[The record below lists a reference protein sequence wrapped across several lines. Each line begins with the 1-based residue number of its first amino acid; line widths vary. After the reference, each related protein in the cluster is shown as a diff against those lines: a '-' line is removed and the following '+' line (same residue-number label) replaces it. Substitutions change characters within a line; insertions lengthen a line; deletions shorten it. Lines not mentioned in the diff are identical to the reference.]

1 MEFETSL
8 EAFEALVAVARRLAR
23 FVGMDVLANLYR
35 PNALTAMT
43 LVGCLS
49 YIVIGIY
56 SAWFFYPDIYVTLQ
70 ALAPVGI
77 AFQGA
82 AKLYSGIIY
91 RDFFY
96 GRIKLLEDFHRKH
109 AKNPRNNAVLL
120 SLMKKVHLAF
130 KLLITAYVVAIAG
143 YGLYPLYF
151 YVMYGERT
159 MALTAVLP
167 GVGVESTRG
176 YSVTLGYQLFLLA
189 IAISGISASDT
200 AVLILVSNLAGLVDV
215 YKNDLLELDE
225 LMEAEVASSVSC
237 LTLSLFLCYM
247 TNDIPSYAFLLGAL
261 FQLLEFCL
269 LGTIFRVKNDEVI
282 IAIYN
287 TKWYLLNNSQRQML
301 RFMFHSSQN
310 PVELTIGGLALLNI
324 ETFVEI
330 MKTIYQFFAM
340 LISFME

>member
-1 MEFETSL
+1 MYCATRMVCNYPHYERLPMYEPAIQILQHSPRNLQTNPPTMEFETSL

-23 FVGMDVLANLYR
+23 FVGMDVLANPYR

-91 RDFFY
+91 RGFFY

-167 GVGVESTRG
+167 GVGVESTWG

-225 LMEAEVASSVSC
+225 LMEAEV
-237 LTLSLFLCYM
+237 
-247 TNDIPSYAFLLGAL
+247 
-261 FQLLEFCL
+261 
-269 LGTIFRVKNDEVI
+269 RDESRIATKLRQI
-282 IAIYN
+282 IVDHLAI
-287 TKWYLLNNSQRQML
+287 
-301 RFMFHSSQN
+301 
-310 PVELTIGGLALLNI
+310 I
-324 ETFVEI
+324 E
-330 MKTIYQFFAM
+330 
-340 LISFME
+340 